1 MKNIVVV
8 GGGTSGWLTALVLNK
23 FHKDCSVTLI
33 ESSKFGILGAGE
45 GSVPNFGAM
54 LKLID
59 INKVD
64 FFNKT
69 KSTIKD
75 GLNFVNWRGDGKSVK
90 HLFSGES
97 NYTNVNNGFHF
108 DAKLVA
114 KYFRDLSIERG
125 VVHIDGIIKSCSKDQ
140 SNITS
145 LILDNDDVISTD
157 FIFDCSGFNRLIIGK
172 FYNEEWIS
180 YNEYLKVNSAV
191 AYFLP
196 QNDKLSIKDK
206 TQTNMISMK
215 CGWMWQAPLQHRW
228 GCGYVFNDKYISN
241 EDAKKEIE
249 EYVQQEIDIVKTFKY
264 EPGYFKRSWVGN
276 SIAIGLSSTFL
287 EPLESTSLMSSIM
300 QLKRLIDINFDES
313 HMKKFNIFCE
323 EVSLQNMIF
332 VRYHYMCGRDDTPF
346 WEDYKKIKI
355 PMSLSKLV
363 NEDGSLKIK
372 NNLDIYN
379 LLELRECDMSQ
390 LTFFYNN
397 YFTIHKT
404 NSIKFEHNII

>member
-8 GGGTSGWLTALVLNK
+8 GGGTAGWLTALVVNK
-23 FHKDCSVTLI
+23 FHKDSSVTLI
-33 ESSKFGILGAGE
+33 ESTKFGILGAGE
-45 GSVPNFGAM
+45 GSVPNFGAI
-54 LKLID
+54 LKLLD

-97 NYTNVNNGFHF
+97 NHTNVNNGFHF
-108 DAKLVA
+108 DARLVA
-114 KYFRDLSIERG
+114 EYFRDLSIERG
-125 VVHIDGIIKSCSKDQ
+125 VVHIDNIIKNCTKDQ
-140 SNITS
+140 SNIIS
-145 LILDNDDVISTD
+145 LTLDNDDIINTD

-172 FYNEEWIS
+172 FYNEEWVS

-196 QNDKLSIKDK
+196 QNNKLSIKDN

-215 CGWMWQAPLQHRW
+215 YGWMWQAPLQHRW

-241 EDAKKEIE
+241 EEAKKEIE
-249 EYVQQEIDIVKTFKY
+249 EYVGQEIDVVKTFKY

-300 QLKRLIDINFDES
+300 QLKKLIDIDFDES
-313 HMKKFNIFCE
+313 YRDKFNVFCE

-332 VRYHYMCGRDDTPF
+332 VRYHYMCGRDDTQF
-346 WEDYKKIKI
+346 WKDYKKIKM
-355 PMSLSKLV
+355 PESLSKLV
-363 NEDGSLKIK
+363 NKDGSLKIK

-379 LLELRECDMSQ
+379 LLELKECDISQ